1 VSRRRAWLLPETPDV
16 LGLLRRQ
23 VALAIDGVRA
33 FAAWAGGDAAARQTA
48 EEAGRAGDV
57 AKRELLSALRAA
69 FITPL
74 EPEDVFALSRAIDRI
89 ASEARGVMSESEAM
103 ASPPDA
109 GLARMAELL
118 GAALR
123 QLDAAIEKLGSDPD
137 AAAAAADAAI
147 AAERELEDAYYR
159 GMAALLAVQDR
170 TERVARRELY
180 RRCARIGETV
190 VDAAERVVYA
200 VVKQT

>member
-1 VSRRRAWLLPETPDV
+1 MSRRPWLLPETPDV

-23 VALAIDGVRA
+23 VAVTIDGVRA
-33 FAAWAGGDAAARQTA
+33 FAAWAGGDAAARA
-48 EEAGRAGDV
+48 AADEAVRAGDV
-57 AKRELLSALRAA
+57 AKRELLRALRLA

-74 EPEDVFALSRAIDRI
+74 EPEDVFALSRGVDRI
-89 ASEARGVMSESEAM
+89 LGEARGVMLESDAM
-103 ASPPDA
+103 ACPPDA
-109 GLARMAELL
+109 GLARLAELL
-118 GAALR
+118 AEALGR
-123 QLDAAIEKLGSDPD
+123 LAAAIDRLGADPD
-137 AAAAAADAAI
+137 AVTEAADAAI

-190 VDAAERVVYA
+190 VEAAERVVYA

>member
-1 VSRRRAWLLPETPDV
+1 MRGRPWLLPETPDV

-23 VALAIDGVRA
+23 VEITIDGVRA
-33 FAAWAGGDAAARQTA
+33 FAAWAGGDPAARAAAD
-48 EEAGRAGDV
+48 EAVRAGDV
-57 AKRELLSALRAA
+57 AKRELLRALRAA

-74 EPEDVFALSRAIDRI
+74 EPEDVFALSRGIDRI
-89 ASEARGVMSESEAM
+89 LGEARGVMHESEAM
-103 ASPPDA
+103 ACPPDV

-118 GAALR
+118 AEALR
-123 QLDAAIEKLGSDPD
+123 HLDAAIGQLGSDPD
-137 AAAAAADAAI
+137 AATAAADAAI

-159 GMAALLAVQDR
+159 GMAALLGVHDR
-170 TERVARRELY
+170 AERIARRELY

-190 VDAAERVVYA
+190 VEAAERVVYA